1 MHEIMQESKKDK
13 TFYDYMDHSGCKF
26 LFTMVVGAAFVL
38 ASNVSA
44 NINRVD
50 ADFTAN
56 SSAHVQAQEQVQ
68 AEQVASNERYLTDDE
83 LKELSVT
90 YSGVDKKT
98 IDKAVSLLLDIDA
111 SVSNGELMAGIN
123 S

>member
-1 MHEIMQESKKDK
+1 MQESKKDK
-13 TFYDYMDHSGCKF
+13 TLYDYMDHSGCKF
-26 LFTMVVGAAFVL
+26 LFTMVIGAAFVL
-38 ASNVSA
+38 ASNLSA
-44 NINRVD
+44 NINRID

-56 SSAHVQAQEQVQ
+56 SAHVQAQEQAQ
-68 AEQVASNERYLTDDE
+68 AEQVASNERYLTDGE